1 MPRVVNSSIVTTIDP
16 VEPHTPGGVGA
27 ELNRL
32 RAAVLGANDGIVSIA
47 ALVVGIEGAT
57 DSTSAILT
65 AGIAGVLA
73 GALSMAAGEY
83 VSVSSQR
90 DSERA
95 LIEKE
100 RGELATRKVRELE
113 ELTTLYEAKGLS
125 PATAATVARELTAHN
140 AFAAHVEAE
149 LHLDPKKL
157 ARPWQSALASAGSF
171 FAGAVLPMLAIIFP
185 PPEWRI
191 PVTFALVVV
200 ALAITGSVSA
210 YAGGANKTRA
220 VIRVVLGGLIA
231 MSITFAVGKAFNV
244 TGI

>member
-1 MPRVVNSSIVTTIDP
+1 MHHTLNSSTVGTIDP

-27 ELNRL
+27 KLNRL

-47 ALVVGIEGAT
+47 ALVVGVEGAT
-57 DSTSAILT
+57 DSAKFILT
-65 AGIAGVLA
+65 AGVAGVLA

-100 RGELATRKVRELE
+100 RGELATRAASELE
-113 ELTTLYEAKGLS
+113 ELTKLYEAKGLS
-125 PATAATVARELTAHN
+125 PATAATVARELTAHDV
-140 AFAAHVEAE
+140 FEAHLEAE

-157 ARPWQSALASAGSF
+157 ANPWQAALASAGSF
-171 FAGAVLPMLAIIFP
+171 FAGAVLPMVAIVLP

-191 PVTFALVVV
+191 PSTFALVVF
-200 ALAITGSVSA
+200 ALAITGSLSA

-220 VIRVVLGGLIA
+220 ATRVVLGGLIA
-231 MSITFAVGKAFNV
+231 MSITFAVGKVFNV